1 MTQQEIQPTYV
12 TYNQAV
18 WLKEKGFD
26 IHCDYFY
33 VTPKSKIFGID
44 EHNRYYPRKNISKK
58 LHKIGDCAVV
68 NIDHLIQAPE
78 QWLVIEWLR
87 LNHGIEVV
95 VIPDSSSQ
103 SQLLLRKYTYSIFT
117 PINGSNLHCQ
127 IGRDKDKNIVYFL
140 NPHNAY
146 SAAFDYII
154 SNNLI

>member
-1 MTQQEIQPTYV
+1 MIQPTYV
-12 TYNQAV
+12 TYTQAV
-18 WLKEKGFD
+18 WLKEKGFNEWCQFRYTD
-26 IHCDYFY
+26 FN
-33 VTPKSKIFGID
+33 GI
-44 EHNRYYPRKNISKK
+44 IK
-58 LHKIGDCAVV
+58 LEENASDLHP
-68 NIDHLIQAPE
+68 LAPE

-87 LNHGIEVV
+87 VNHGIEVV

-127 IGRDKDKNIVYFL
+127 IGRDKDKNIIYFL
-140 NPHNAY
+140 NPQNAY